1 MHTRRTTARRMVTSL
16 IGAAALMALAIPAGE
31 AGAIAKGIPAAQ
43 VCAGTKYSPRAPY
56 GPFDWGTI
64 TVGVD
69 RITYDIS
76 AGYEVTLCV
85 KGGPT
90 NTTTTFTGPAT
101 GELLTPTLKNG
112 KHAALSHWSV
122 VSATTVGP

>member
-1 MHTRRTTARRMVTSL
+1 MNIRRSAASIAAGVAVLALVPTS
-16 IGAAALMALAIPAGE
+16 GTVNAAG
-31 AGAIAKGIPAAQ
+31 KGTPVAQ
-43 VCAGTKYSPRAPY
+43 VCPGTKYQSGATY
-56 GPFDWGTI
+56 GPFAWGTI
-64 TVGVD
+64 TVEAD
-69 RITYDIS
+69 HIDYDIT
-76 AGYEVTLCV
+76 AGYQVTLCV

-90 NTTTTFTGPAT
+90 NTTATFTGPAT

>member
-1 MHTRRTTARRMVTSL
+1 MTTRRTLSALVAS
-16 IGAAALMALAIPAGE
+16 AALFTLALPTGD

-43 VCAGTKYSPRAPY
+43 VCPGTKFGPGVPY
-56 GPFDWGTI
+56 GPFTWGTV
-64 TVGVD
+64 TVGAD
-69 RITYDIS
+69 RISYDIA
-76 AGYEVTLCV
+76 AGYEVALCV
-85 KGGPT
+85 KGGST
-90 NTTTTFTGPAT
+90 NTTATFTGPAT

>member
-1 MHTRRTTARRMVTSL
+1 MIRRTVAAVAAS
-16 IGAAALMALAIPAGE
+16 AALFALAPVSGSAQ
-31 AGAIAKGIPAAQ
+31 AIAKGIPAAQ
-43 VCAGTKYSPRAPY
+43 VCAGTKYLPGATY
-56 GPFDWGTI
+56 GPFDWGTV

-69 RITYDIS
+69 RISYDIS
-76 AGYEVTLCV
+76 AGYQVTLCV

-90 NTTTTFTGPAT
+90 NTTATFTGPAT